1 MVISLS
7 ATTDTTQEAP
17 PQRQLLEL
25 NGVLDPGGHQDATM
39 LVRWCTP
46 RDEALADLLKQQ
58 GITKPYVLLTV
69 RPYSE
74 RFGVREYAGESERK
88 LVKLTDQEA
97 TIRFSRP
104 GLNEVTACIVGNQE
118 GKGRLEIGSVFLAG
132 KPYEFTVDI
141 FGYSY
146 RELLPGYKSNK
157 PNRYRYQGYIVPDT
171 ADSVSVDIPKEFF
184 ADYPQWAKTWVGKF
198 FGSKG
203 ADSCGMRRRIIASFF
218 ISLLYFP
225 LGYAARVI
233 QLVGGLWFGLRGLQV
248 RSFLHPIQYDVM
260 DVIDDTT
267 TSFWFKDKFRRPRHL
282 LLLPLNPV
290 TPVIS
295 GLVFWGI
302 GTFHV
307 TRGGQVVG
315 LIGWEWWQYFLLT
328 ALAHLAVLALALV
341 VVVLLG
347 LASAIIGTSLSN
359 KLSRWFSEW
368 RRAHRSQ
375 KSLEKAAEAERR
387 KAARVQALE
396 QALKGMAC
404 TAATRKVSLD
414 ALPKK
419 KHTLLLRAQVAK
431 GKVCKPLPR

>member
-7 ATTDTTQEAP
+7 TTEDTAQEAP
-17 PQRQLLEL
+17 PQPQLLEIY
-25 NGVLDPGGHQDATM
+25 GVLDPDGHQDATM

-69 RPYSE
+69 RPYTE
-74 RFGVREYAGESERK
+74 EFGYRQYAGESERK
-88 LVKLTDQEA
+88 LVRLTDEAA

-104 GLNEVTACIVGNQE
+104 GLNEVTACIVGNQK

-132 KPYEFTVDI
+132 KPYEYTVSI
-141 FGYSY
+141 FGYGY
-146 RELLPGYKSNK
+146 RELLPGHKWSQPNK
-157 PNRYRYQGYIVPDT
+157 HRYEGYVVPDT
-171 ADSVSVDIPKEFF
+171 ADSVSVDVPKDFF
-184 ADYPQWAKTWVGKF
+184 ASYPQWAKTWVGKF
-198 FGSKG
+198 FRSKG
-203 ADSCGMRRRIIASFF
+203 GDSCGMRKRLIASFF

-225 LGYAARVI
+225 LGYAARVL

-267 TSFWFKDKFRRPRHL
+267 TSFWFKDKHGRTRPP

-295 GLVFWGI
+295 GLALWGI

-307 TRGGQVVG
+307 TRDGQVVG
-315 LIGWEWWQYFLLT
+315 LIGWEWWQYFLFT
-328 ALAHLAVLALALV
+328 ALVHLAVVVLALV
-341 VVVLLG
+341 VMALLG
-347 LASAIIGTSLSN
+347 LASAVIGTSLSN

-375 KSLEKAAEAERR
+375 KSQEKEAEAKRR
-387 KAARVQALE
+387 KAAQEQALE

-404 TAATRKVSLD
+404 TAATREVSLD